1 MHVRLTRKLAE
12 RVDGIDLAGHRE
24 GDVLELGQREA
35 ELLIAE
41 GWAKPVADDTRELR
55 GSTVTEP
62 GVKAA
67 DARRQMRESV
77 ERVRVD
83 RDSTNSGPREYRP
96 GEDRVRGASHDEG
109 PRIPSSRHHRR
120 K

>member
-24 GDVLELGQREA
+24 GDVLDLGQREA

-41 GWAKPVADDTRELR
+41 GWATAVAESREMR

-62 GVKAA
+62 GAKAA
-67 DARRQMRESV
+67 DAARQTRESV

-83 RDSTNSGPREYRP
+83 ADSTNSEPRAYRP
-96 GEDRVRGASHDEG
+96 TEDRVRGASHDDR
-109 PRIPSSRHHRR
+109 PRIFSSRHQRR